1 MSQFKENNRMKNF
14 AWISVIALIISSS
27 LFSVTANAATS
38 GSETVGFSIAGGD
51 MGGGGGGSCLAVD
64 YVLSTSLG
72 DAVADPA
79 AGDTWTSSDI
89 NITQTSGTSCPANTV
104 LTAQSLEI
112 SASSFTNDLGI
123 DLDSAPN
130 IYCDGDYSSSTYS
143 ALGTSATCSSS
154 TARVNVEVL
163 VPNDAISGVLY
174 QSTVTVTAVLS

>member
-51 MGGGGGGSCLAVD
+51 MGGGGGDSCLAVD

-72 DAVADPA
+72 APVADPA
-79 AGDTWTSSDI
+79 AGDSWTSSDI
-89 NITQTSGTSCPANTV
+89 NITQTSGTSCPGNTV

-112 SASSFTNDLGI
+112 SASSFTNDL
-123 DLDSAPN
+123 DSAPN
-130 IYCDGDYSSSTYS
+130 IYCDGNYGSGTYS
-143 ALGTSATCSSS
+143 GLGTSTTCLSS
-154 TARVNVEVL
+154 TTRVNVEVL